1 MNTRSQ
7 PKLRSI
13 QERETPVLSVYEVR
27 ESISSC
33 SSASSVYLKTV
44 QLKNANGKISPSSSL
59 QSTDSTILPSLHE
72 ENSSSTQAIQT
83 SPKAKQRGPFSLSKV
98 LVIIAM
104 IFLGICAVGVG
115 ITAVMLI
122 VLRPTTTTIITTT
135 TTSTTSTT
143 SSTSTTSTSTTSTTS
158 TTNAVCSTMPNTW
171 YTTSATIPGQYN
183 IPTHISSQQF
193 FLNLRQI
200 LNDNGCL
207 ITNVN
212 VPETIVFNRIVQKL
226 TSVFESNIL
235 LAHTNTIENAR
246 VIISGSQSSIGL
258 LSSRT
263 EAIQQAEMFQLKTH
277 LEFNLSNLISRAY
290 RGLICNERLNE
301 IKEI

>member
-143 SSTSTTSTSTTSTTS
+143 TS

-171 YTTSATIPGQYN
+171 YTTSATIPGQCINY
-183 IPTHISSQQF
+183 TVDTDATRRYSYTASTSYC
-193 FLNLRQI
+193 
-200 LNDNGCL
+200 DNSW
-207 ITNVN
+207 
-212 VPETIVFNRIVQKL
+212 PFSNRIVWMRFQGAAGSMVVKIPISNNFCGTFYTGWYAGNYPL
-226 TSVFESNIL
+226 TVYTTATSIACFYFSSVNQCGTCRLMSV
-235 LAHTNTIENAR
+235 TNC
-246 VIISGSQSSIGL
+246 GSFYVFGL
-258 LSSRT
+258 V
-263 EAIQQAEMFQLKTH
+263 APPF
-277 LEFNLSNLISRAY
+277 
-290 RGLICNERLNE
+290 CNCRYCTS
-301 IKEI
+301 